1 MNPIVEKS
9 LKHMAWA
16 NEEMLNILL
25 ALPDEAMKFSSWN
38 PDWTVGKI
46 VHHIVDSQGRLISR
60 ITSQLPPVECPEV
73 TTADSISDLLPLF
86 KERDAHI
93 FSLANEPDQM
103 HSITQNGKKVEFLT
117 STVIA
122 QSVHHAAEHRVQISD
137 ILANNKMDVLN
148 LDSLSF
154 FRFESS
160 RNK

>member
-1 MNPIVEKS
+1 
-9 LKHMAWA
+9 MAWA

>member
-1 MNPIVEKS
+1 
-9 LKHMAWA
+9 MAWA

-60 ITSQLPPVECPEV
+60 ITSQLPPAECPEV